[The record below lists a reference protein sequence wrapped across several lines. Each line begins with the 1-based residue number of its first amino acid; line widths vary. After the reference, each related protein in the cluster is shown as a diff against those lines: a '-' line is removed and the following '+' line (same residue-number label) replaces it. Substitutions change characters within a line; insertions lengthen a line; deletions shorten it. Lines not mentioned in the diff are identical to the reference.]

1 MGVKIK
7 IRPKRIDLKE
17 KLKENWLLVGILIA
31 VILAQIQPSIGARG
45 GLLRPE
51 ITVKYFCVA
60 GIFFISGLSLKSEQ
74 LYAAVRQV
82 RLHSFIQGFT
92 LFLFP
97 LLVQLFVFFLKPL
110 GLNEWIIKG
119 LITVSCM
126 PPPVSSAVIL
136 TRAVGGNEAAAIFNS
151 AFGSFLGIIV
161 TPITLL
167 YFLGV
172 STLVPLLSTVIQ
184 LGSTVLVP
192 LLLGQVARRVGGN
205 WAQRNASFLSFLSQ
219 FALLLVIYAT
229 FCDTFV
235 NDAGHMD
242 ASDILFAVLFVVI
255 LQVGLMS
262 LVFSVTSK
270 LHRWFAPADVVAI
283 LFCSTHKSLTL
294 GIPMLR
300 ILFGGYA
307 HLSQISLPLLVYH
320 PTQILLGSIVAAPLR
335 QWLRD
340 SHHKSHYSLGI

>member
-1 MGVKIK
+1 MGVKLK
-7 IRPKRIDLKE
+7 SRSKRVDLKE
-17 KLKENWLLVGILIA
+17 KLKENWLLVGILFAI
-31 VILAQIQPSIGARG
+31 IFAQIDPSIGSRG

-74 LYAAVRQV
+74 LYLAIRQV
-82 RLHSFIQGFT
+82 RLHVFIQCFT

-97 LLVQLFVFFLKPL
+97 LLVQVFVFFLRPL
-110 GLNEWIIKG
+110 GLNEWIVKG
-119 LITVSCM
+119 LVTVSCM

-161 TPITLL
+161 TPLTLL

-172 STLVPLLSTVIQ
+172 STLVPLVSTVIQ
-184 LGSTVLVP
+184 LGMTVLLP
-192 LLLGQVARRVGGN
+192 LLFGQISRRAAGN
-205 WAQRNASFLSFLSQ
+205 WAQKNSPLLGFLSQ
-219 FALLLVIYAT
+219 LALLLVIYAT
-229 FCDTFV
+229 FCDTFI

-242 ASDILFAVLFVVI
+242 ASDILFAILFVVL

-262 LVFSVTSK
+262 LVFSITSR
-270 LHRWFAPADVVAI
+270 LHRWFSPSDVVAI

-335 QWLRD
+335 EWLRD

>member
-51 ITVKYFCVA
+51 ITVN
-60 GIFFISGLSLKSEQ
+60 EQ
-74 LYAAVRQV
+74 LYSAVRQV

-192 LLLGQVARRVGGN
+192 LLLGQVARR
-205 WAQRNASFLSFLSQ
+205 